1 MSETKSNFQFDSS
14 GLEDTDRLGQVI
26 GSAAQPGTVI
36 GLDGTLGAGKTRLTQ
51 AIGLGLHIKPGN
63 IVSPTFTIMVPHA
76 GRLPLIHL
84 DAYRLKSPEE
94 VDELGLDEMVA
105 DGAVLVVEWSTRI
118 VNLLPPVDLS
128 VQIEHVDDNQRR
140 FLLAAS
146 SEPGRVLLK
155 AVKQHF
161 PG

>member
-1 MSETKSNFQFDSS
+1 MTETKSNFQFDSS
-14 GLEDTDRLGQVI
+14 GLEDTDRLGQTI
-26 GSAAQPGTVI
+26 GAAVQPGTVI

-51 AIGLGLHIKPGN
+51 AIGLGLHIRPGN

-94 VDELGLDEMVA
+94 VDELGLDELVV
-105 DGAVLVVEWSTRI
+105 DGAVLVVEWSSRI
-118 VNLLPPVDLS
+118 VNLLPSVDLS
-128 VQIEHVDDNQRR
+128 VQIEHIDDKQRR
-140 FLLAAS
+140 FLLSAS
-146 SEPGRVLLK
+146 SEPGRVLLE

-161 PG
+161 PS